1 MLSERD
7 RELLAAYVDGPAT
20 TRQRR
25 VVQRLLQRSAEARRL
40 LQRLQ
45 SDSHDLIHLPPA
57 KLDRDLS
64 PAVLQKIAARR
75 LAPARRVR
83 RFAPPGAYPVWVGA
97 AAAAAV
103 LFAVATAS
111 YCTFAAFLDRPAA
124 PSAVAHHQN
133 NRPLIV
139 PTAKAAD
146 EVRND
151 VAQTPSPDPVEKSKP
166 DLAPAPPPHTDD
178 VAHQEPIDPKPAPI
192 PDKEEPVFTSEGME
206 MFVELKP
213 VVPTLDVPVTFK
225 LRDLQ
230 QDATHKKLLAELE
243 KDSAVRLELPC
254 PDGSRAFERLQAILK
269 THHAELMIDA
279 SAQRRLAKPAWRTN
293 YVLYSEGMTAA
304 ELALLLQQ
312 VGADKRPGENPF
324 DHLVVRRMTERDHKE
339 LSDLLGVDPVQVKPS
354 KVAGAQAVDPRKPV
368 SDQTAVQ
375 VAAALAAQGKG
386 GVKTTA
392 EHTMLAMP
400 YNPVRPRRDS
410 AEVKRF
416 LDERKP
422 LRPGTLQV
430 LLVLRG
436 PAG

>member
-1 MLSERD
+1 MLSERY
-7 RELLAAYVDGPAT
+7 RELLAAYVDGPASA
-20 TRQRR
+20 RQRR
-25 VVQRLLQRSAEARRL
+25 LVQRLLQRSAEARRL

-64 PAVLQKIAARR
+64 PAVLHKIAARR

-83 RFAPPGAYPVWVGA
+83 RFTAPGVYPVWVGA
-97 AAAAAV
+97 AVAAAV
-103 LFAVATAS
+103 LFAVGTAS
-111 YCTFAAFLDRPAA
+111 YCTFATFLDRPAA
-124 PSAVAHHQN
+124 PRVAAHNQN
-133 NRPLIV
+133 NRPLVV
-139 PTAKAAD
+139 PDAKAAE
-146 EVRND
+146 EVRHD
-151 VAQTPSPDPVEKSKP
+151 IAHTSSPASAETSKP
-166 DLAPAPPPHTDD
+166 DLAPTPTDD
-178 VAHQEPIDPKPAPI
+178 VAHQEPVDPKPAVT

-206 MFVELKP
+206 MFVELKS
-213 VVPTLDVPVTFK
+213 VVPTLDVPATFK
-225 LRDLQ
+225 LRDLP
-230 QDATHKKLLAELE
+230 QDAIHKKLVEEFE
-243 KDSAVRLELPC
+243 KDSAIRLELPC

-293 YVLYSEGMTAA
+293 YVLYSEGMTAP

-312 VGADKRPGENPF
+312 IGADKRPGENLF

-354 KVAGAQAVDPRKPV
+354 KETGAQGVDPRKPV

-375 VAAALAAQGKG
+375 VAAALAGQGKAG
-386 GVKTTA
+386 AKPTA
-392 EHTMLAMP
+392 DHTILAMP

-422 LRPGTLQV
+422 LRPGALQV

-436 PAG
+436 PTG